1 MSDYQVILMDNMSV
15 NEVVTRNEDDSC
27 TIFIN
32 ARLSHE
38 SQLQAYHHAMKHITE
53 DDFCKKDVQKIEREA
68 HSE

>member
-32 ARLSHE
+32 ARLSRE
-38 SQLQAYHHAMKHITE
+38 SQLQAYHHAMKHITK
-53 DDFCKKDVQKIEREA
+53 DDFRKDDIQKIEFEA
-68 HSE
+68 HNK